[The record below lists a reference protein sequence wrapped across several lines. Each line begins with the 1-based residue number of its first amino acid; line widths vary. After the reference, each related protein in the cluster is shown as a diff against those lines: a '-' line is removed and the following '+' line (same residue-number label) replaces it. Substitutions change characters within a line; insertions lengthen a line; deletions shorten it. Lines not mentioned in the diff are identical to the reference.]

1 MASSISMRML
11 ERRQLYQN
19 SHWKQTMGY
28 VMEYEMLVHLRDTTQ
43 QEVAF
48 EKEYNKTYT
57 RWNKIVL
64 FKCVTFYLVYTEP
77 LV

>member
-1 MASSISMRML
+1 MTTSISMRML
-11 ERRQLYQN
+11 EQWQLYQN

-28 VMEYEMLVHLRDTTQ
+28 VMEYEILVHLRDTTQ

-48 EKEYNKTYT
+48 GKEYNKTST
-57 RWNKIVL
+57 SWNKIVL
-64 FKCVTFYLVYTEP
+64 FKYVTFYLIYTAP

>member
-19 SHWKQTMGY
+19 FHWKQTMGY

>member
-11 ERRQLYQN
+11 QRRQLYQN
-19 SHWKQTMGY
+19 SYWKQTMGY
-28 VMEYEMLVHLRDTTQ
+28 MMEYEMLVHLRDTTQ

-48 EKEYNKTYT
+48 GKEYIKTYT
-57 RWNKIVL
+57 SWNKIVL
-64 FKCVTFYLVYTEP
+64 FKCVTFYLVYIAP